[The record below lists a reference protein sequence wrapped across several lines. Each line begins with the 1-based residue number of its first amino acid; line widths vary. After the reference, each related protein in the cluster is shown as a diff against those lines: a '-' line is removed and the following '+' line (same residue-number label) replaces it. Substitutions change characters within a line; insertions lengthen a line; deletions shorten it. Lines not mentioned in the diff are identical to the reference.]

1 MPLGKKVRPTSA
13 MGKLETFHITS
24 VLEDIRPATVK
35 ATSNVRRAQT
45 SKATSRTSAPLW
57 QFPEFKKTDQPPE
70 WLERELLK
78 QQHRR
83 HSISLDEDLSEAEN
97 VHRSVDPARS
107 LQKLKIEERV
117 SLENLQKLKVAFEEF
132 EKNGG
137 RSLDVANFRRL
148 VKKCLGLRGISDEQI
163 EELFKKIDYSANNN
177 IDWDEFCT
185 FMQLEFAEKEE
196 SVARKKEVSFIL
208 PATVTEISHGEP
220 VLNIRSAPDNTVITV
235 REDGTIN
242 YWSPELKLKRSK
254 TVFDRPLNRTPKWV
268 TDFTT
273 MSQYN
278 KLILGTGDREIQ
290 LYELSSLEPYCQVS
304 GLETVPL
311 RLDYCGTDIDECI
324 ILYGDDQGSV
334 NVLIIKSVG
343 EILRTWK
350 KLPKVENIPNIGL
363 ESALLSDNIS
373 FIHWKVHD
381 DWVTQIKYYDCI
393 RAVISTSNHENSA
406 LVIGCTVGTTNVEQ
420 QMKEIK
426 EICKDGKL
434 KKGLVIIGPP
444 QKRAEWDQTVFRVY
458 KGVKTY
464 DFCKDHNLLVTG
476 GMDRIIR
483 MWNPYVPGKPTG
495 ILRGHTAPVFY
506 LHISSEDSRIYSV
519 SSDNT
524 VKIWDIQDQSCLFT
538 ANPKATRI
546 RGDIFACHFAPA
558 LKTLYIATDSL
569 AYLSLRI
576 KPQPQPHLIV
586 SHKEPVLC
594 CRYNNEFRQVV
605 SCTEGSVVKVWDY
618 EKGNQVF
625 EFCDAHDDS
634 AITCMAFDNSGR
646 RLVTGGRDGCLKIW
660 NFNNGH
666 CLRTLKKDGN
676 SDEVSDC
683 IYVTMNRNRY
693 VMAVGWDRRID
704 IYFDQADDLHH
715 VQKPQLHWQDDLRRG
730 HKEDILC
737 IAQCPPN
744 LLATGSYDG
753 EIIVWNMVSG
763 HIYCRLRTPLPQDCS
778 TIAGIDKSVSK
789 VIFLK
794 SCAKKNES
802 TSSLV
807 SSGPQGYINFWN
819 LMNGGKLMGTFQAS
833 RFKLNITSI
842 AVSADN
848 LFLYAADQAG
858 YVYVYNIQQYALLG
872 PEQESPKMVN
882 YWRAHLS
889 NVTSLEIID
898 EDKIILSSSTDCTVR
913 LWSTDGEFIG
923 TFGQP
928 EPWNIYTKNSWKHP
942 AIPYEILVDPLSMP
956 VHQVLQGES
965 SVLDVINN
973 GHNDSDATKAEP
985 QFLQKFSRLL
995 ISDEDINEE
1004 INKVH
1009 YPQGCGKRLRHEIYK
1024 DMNKPPNHGGPK
1036 AYHMLK
1042 YFEVNE
1048 VPSSYKKPD
1057 LSAAGTDPFLSNDT
1071 DNNSKDVL

>member
-1 MPLGKKVRPTSA
+1 MNHIYSMIVTS
-13 MGKLETFHITS
+13 MLYHTLPRILQNFYLVLFFLS

-107 LQKLKIEERV
+107 LQKLK
-117 SLENLQKLKVAFEEF
+117 
-132 EKNGG
+132 
-137 RSLDVANFRRL
+137 
-148 VKKCLGLRGISDEQI
+148 
-163 EELFKKIDYSANNN
+163 
-177 IDWDEFCT
+177 
-185 FMQLEFAEKEE
+185 
-196 SVARKKEVSFIL
+196 
-208 PATVTEISHGEP
+208 
-220 VLNIRSAPDNTVITV
+220 
-235 REDGTIN
+235 
-242 YWSPELKLKRSK
+242 
-254 TVFDRPLNRTPKWV
+254 DRPLNRTPKWV

-324 ILYGDDQGSV
+324 ILYGDD
-334 NVLIIKSVG
+334 
-343 EILRTWK
+343 
-350 KLPKVENIPNIGL
+350 
-363 ESALLSDNIS
+363 
-373 FIHWKVHD
+373 
-381 DWVTQIKYYDCI
+381 QIKYYDCI

-483 MWNPYVPGKPTG
+483 MWNPYVPGCNV
-495 ILRGHTAPVFY
+495 TAIVS
-506 LHISSEDSRIYSV
+506 ISFR
-519 SSDNT
+519 
-524 VKIWDIQDQSCLFT
+524 
-538 ANPKATRI
+538 
-546 RGDIFACHFAPA
+546 
-558 LKTLYIATDSL
+558 
-569 AYLSLRI
+569 
-576 KPQPQPHLIV
+576 PQPQPHLIV

-605 SCTEGSVVKVWDY
+605 SCTEGS
-618 EKGNQVF
+618 
-625 EFCDAHDDS
+625 
-634 AITCMAFDNSGR
+634 
-646 RLVTGGRDGCLKIW
+646 
-660 NFNNGH
+660 
-666 CLRTLKKDGN
+666 
-676 SDEVSDC
+676 
-683 IYVTMNRNRY
+683 
-693 VMAVGWDRRID
+693 
-704 IYFDQADDLHH
+704 DQADDLHH

-872 PEQESPKMVN
+872 PEQESPK
-882 YWRAHLS
+882 S
-889 NVTSLEIID
+889 
-898 EDKIILSSSTDCTVR
+898 
-913 LWSTDGEFIG
+913 

-973 GHNDSDATKAEP
+973 GHNDSDATKEWFLGKALHDEEATIIHHYAFSDDP
-985 QFLQKFSRLL
+985 SAFMYPDFAAGWALSMTLVKRLAKKVRDDPLKSDFTIDLKHEYKGTSCCEEDSRGKGPTSLAQDRAMPYSVQEEKSKIEWREDPVYSHLRLKKPLVPVVKKTWEKDTAFIEYYSDYADGSIPTVNLGVPNTERGHCGKTFSILERYVSNAVPETKWLVIVDDDTLISVPRLQKLLGCYSPNEPVFLGERYGYGLGTGGYSYITGGGGMVFSRQAVLKLL
-995 ISDEDINEE
+995 ES
-1004 INKVH
+1004 
-1009 YPQGCGKRLRHEIYK
+1009 GCRCY
-1024 DMNKPPNHGGPK
+1024 
-1036 AYHMLK
+1036 
-1042 YFEVNE
+1042 
-1048 VPSSYKKPD
+1048 
-1057 LSAAGTDPFLSNDT
+1057 SNDAP
-1071 DNNSKDVL
+1071 DDMVLGMCFSALGIPVTHSSLFHQARPEDYSRDYLSHQIPISFHKHWNIDPVGVYHKWLKEDSYPESVQAHKGIREEL